1 MKIIITGGAGFIG
14 SNFIKYMLKK
24 YPTYKLICLDKITYA
39 GNLHNLEDVLCEK
52 NLVVNKIDICD
63 RDRIFK
69 LFADE
74 KPDMVV
80 HFAAESHV
88 DKSIDNADLFIETNV
103 KGTSVLL
110 DASLKYKVKRFH
122 QISTDEVYGDIPI
135 EMRHFYND
143 EKTIIKGSSP
153 YASSKASADLF
164 VMSYHRIYN
173 LPVTISRCS
182 NNYGPYQFVEKL
194 IPKVITNAILGK
206 KIGIY
211 GKGDNIRDWINVFDH
226 CSAIDLI
233 LHKGKIGEI
242 YNVSGDCKID
252 NLSLV
257 KQILQE
263 LNLSDDLIE
272 YVSDRRGH
280 DKQYSVSSDKI
291 YIDLGWKPMV
301 DFKEGIRRTVKWY
314 VDNQKWWG
322 PLIERN

>member
-1 MKIIITGGAGFIG
+1 
-14 SNFIKYMLKK
+14 
-24 YPTYKLICLDKITYA
+24 
-39 GNLHNLEDVLCEK
+39 
-52 NLVVNKIDICD
+52 
-63 RDRIFK
+63 
-69 LFADE
+69 
-74 KPDMVV
+74 
-80 HFAAESHV
+80 
-88 DKSIDNADLFIETNV
+88 
-103 KGTSVLL
+103 
-110 DASLKYKVKRFH
+110 
-122 QISTDEVYGDIPI
+122 
-135 EMRHFYND
+135 
-143 EKTIIKGSSP
+143 
-153 YASSKASADLF
+153 
-164 VMSYHRIYN
+164 MSYHRIYN

-314 VDNQKWWG
+314 VDNQKWWE

>member
-1 MKIIITGGAGFIG
+1 MEKI
-14 SNFIKYMLKK
+14 
-24 YPTYKLICLDKITYA
+24 
-39 GNLHNLEDVLCEK
+39 
-52 NLVVNKIDICD
+52 
-63 RDRIFK
+63 
-69 LFADE
+69 
-74 KPDMVV
+74 
-80 HFAAESHV
+80 
-88 DKSIDNADLFIETNV
+88 
-103 KGTSVLL
+103 
-110 DASLKYKVKRFH
+110 
-122 QISTDEVYGDIPI
+122 QISLRDGSVVYGDKFD
-135 EMRHFYND
+135 END
-143 EKTIIKGSSP
+143 
-153 YASSKASADLF
+153 Y
-164 VMSYHRIYN
+164 
-173 LPVTISRCS
+173 
-182 NNYGPYQFVEKL
+182 L
-194 IPKVITNAILGK
+194 ILKEIF
-206 KIGIY
+206 
-211 GKGDNIRDWINVFDH
+211 RDWINVFDH

-314 VDNQKWWG
+314 VDNQKWWE

>member
-110 DASLKYKVKRFH
+110 DAS
-122 QISTDEVYGDIPI
+122 
-135 EMRHFYND
+135 
-143 EKTIIKGSSP
+143 
-153 YASSKASADLF
+153 
-164 VMSYHRIYN
+164 
-173 LPVTISRCS
+173 
-182 NNYGPYQFVEKL
+182 
-194 IPKVITNAILGK
+194 
-206 KIGIY
+206 
-211 GKGDNIRDWINVFDH
+211 
-226 CSAIDLI
+226 
-233 LHKGKIGEI
+233 
-242 YNVSGDCKID
+242 
-252 NLSLV
+252 
-257 KQILQE
+257 
-263 LNLSDDLIE
+263 
-272 YVSDRRGH
+272 
-280 DKQYSVSSDKI
+280 
-291 YIDLGWKPMV
+291 
-301 DFKEGIRRTVKWY
+301 
-314 VDNQKWWG
+314 
-322 PLIERN
+322 